1 MAHAVSTPGTPT
13 GARTGTGPGTPRRT
27 TPDVLGKKT
36 HLLMK
41 WAMPVAAALVYG
53 YWVAS
58 VRRFGGPITTT
69 NLLYGF
75 MSMLAFAILYF
86 AVRAVGRRLPRE
98 GHAALWGAF
107 AGSALGFIYSGSGVA
122 MFTCVLAS
130 LLLAGAVTA
139 ALVYHYYTRHDAQDA
154 QEAQAAQA
162 AQADRAARTT

>member
-27 TPDVLGKKT
+27 RPDVLGEKT
-36 HLLMK
+36 HLLVK
-41 WAMPVAAALVYG
+41 WGLPVVAALVYG

-58 VRRFGGPITTT
+58 VRRHGGPITTT

-75 MSMLAFAILYF
+75 MSVLAFAILYF
-86 AVRAVGRRLPRE
+86 AIRAAGRRLPRE

-122 MFTCVLAS
+122 MFTSILAS

-139 ALVYHYYTRHDAQDA
+139 SLVYHYYTSQDAQDA
-154 QEAQAAQA
+154 RAAQEAQEAQEA
-162 AQADRAARTT
+162 HTT